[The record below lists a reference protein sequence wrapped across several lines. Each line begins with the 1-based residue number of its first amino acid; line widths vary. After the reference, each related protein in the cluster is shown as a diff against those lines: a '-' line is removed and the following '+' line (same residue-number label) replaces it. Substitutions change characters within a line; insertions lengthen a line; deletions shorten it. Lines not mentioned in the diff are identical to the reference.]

1 MMTALP
7 TLAVKNGRKP
17 AGIPGHGRLAA
28 AYLAPGMLGFL
39 IFIVLPLVAS
49 LVISLFDW
57 PLFGTPQFVGLDNYT
72 RMLTGDPVF
81 WTVLGNTLFFA
92 VSYTVLNL
100 VLALALSTWL
110 HQLGSWGPFFRVL
123 FFIPVV
129 TPMVANALVW
139 RLMLTDDGVV
149 NSFLANFGIDGPS
162 WLSDSQLAMGSLI
175 AMSVWQGIGYN
186 IIVLGAGLNGISPNL
201 LEAARIDGAG
211 AWQRFFRVVLPMLSP
226 SLFFCTV
233 MTIIGS
239 FKVFTQPYLLTLGG
253 PGESTN
259 TIVLYLYRN
268 GFSFDKLGYASAL
281 AWALFVIVMLIT
293 ALQFSQQ
300 KRLVNYD
307 N

>member
-1 MMTALP
+1 MTALP
-7 TLAVKNGRKP
+7 TLAVKNAKKP
-17 AGIPGHGRLAA
+17 ARVTGHGKLAA

-39 IFIVLPLVAS
+39 IFIVVPLVAS

-57 PLFGTPQFVGLDNYT
+57 PLFGTPKFVGLENYT
-72 RMLTGDPVF
+72 RMLAGDPVF

-92 VSYTVLNL
+92 VCYTVLNL
-100 VLALALSTWL
+100 VLAVAVATWL
-110 HQLGSWGPFFRVL
+110 HNLGSWGPFFRVV
-123 FFIPVV
+123 FFVPVV

-149 NSFLANFGIDGPS
+149 NSLLANVGIHGPS
-162 WLSDSQLAMGSLI
+162 WLGNSQLAMGSLI
-175 AMSVWQGIGYN
+175 AMSLWQGIGYN

>member
-1 MMTALP
+1 MTALP
-7 TLAVKNGRKP
+7 TLAVKDVKRP
-17 AGIPGHGRLAA
+17 AASSGHGRLAV

-49 LVISLFDW
+49 LVISMFDW
-57 PLFGTPQFVGLDNYT
+57 PLFGTPKFVGLDNYA

-92 VSYTVLNL
+92 VCYTVFNL
-100 VLALALSTWL
+100 VAALAVAVWL
-110 HQLGSWGPFFRVL
+110 HNLGSWGPFFRVL

-149 NSFLANFGIDGPS
+149 NSFLATLGIHGPS
-162 WLSDSQLAMGSLI
+162 WLSDSGLAMGSLI

-186 IIVLGAGLNGISPNL
+186 IIVLGAGLSAISPNL

-211 AWQRFFRVVLPMLSP
+211 AWQRFFRVVLPLMSP

-253 PGESTN
+253 PGDSTN

>member
-1 MMTALP
+1 MTAIP
-7 TLAVKNGRKP
+7 TLAVKNAKKP
-17 AGIPGHGRLAA
+17 ARVTGHGKLAA
-28 AYLAPGMLGFL
+28 VYLAPGMLGFL
-39 IFIVLPLVAS
+39 IFIVVPLIAS

-57 PLFGTPQFVGLDNYT
+57 PLFGTPKFVGLENYT
-72 RMLTGDPVF
+72 RMLAGDPVF

-92 VSYTVLNL
+92 VCYTVLNL
-100 VLALALSTWL
+100 VLALGVSTWL
-110 HQLGSWGPFFRVL
+110 HSLGSWGPFFRVL

-149 NSFLANFGIDGPS
+149 NSFLANFGIHGPS
-162 WLSDSQLAMGSLI
+162 WLSNSQLAMGSLI
-175 AMSVWQGIGYN
+175 AMSLWQGIGYN

-233 MTIIGS
+233 MTIIGA

>member
-17 AGIPGHGRLAA
+17 AAIAGHGRLAA

-57 PLFGTPQFVGLDNYT
+57 PLFGTPEFVGLDNYT

-110 HQLGSWGPFFRVL
+110 HHLGSWGPFFRVL

-149 NSFLANFGIDGPS
+149 NSFLATFGIDGPS

-186 IIVLGAGLNGISPNL
+186 IIVLGAGLKVGAVGAARGTVPSVESAVKDWAGNKPESDVAVVEAL
-201 LEAARIDGAG
+201 LESGRPL
-211 AWQRFFRVVLPMLSP
+211 VTTP
-226 SLFFCTV
+226 SWNQVET
-233 MTIIGS
+233 T
-239 FKVFTQPYLLTLGG
+239 FTQYSGEGFRGSKSAQELL
-253 PGESTN
+253 STIMN
-259 TIVLYLYRN
+259 
-268 GFSFDKLGYASAL
+268 SA
-281 AWALFVIVMLIT
+281 
-293 ALQFSQQ
+293 
-300 KRLVNYD
+300 K
-307 N
+307 

>member
-1 MMTALP
+1 MTALP
-7 TLAVKNGRKP
+7 TLAVKNAKKP
-17 AGIPGHGRLAA
+17 ARVTGHGKLAA
-28 AYLAPGMLGFL
+28 VYLAPGMLGFL
-39 IFIVLPLVAS
+39 IFIVVPLVAS

-57 PLFGTPQFVGLDNYT
+57 PLFGAPKFVGLDNYV
-72 RMLTGDPVF
+72 RMLSGDPVF

-92 VSYTVLNL
+92 VCYTVLNL

-110 HQLGSWGPFFRVL
+110 HSLGGWGPFFRVL

-149 NSFLANFGIDGPS
+149 NSFLANFGIHGPS

-175 AMSVWQGIGYN
+175 VMSVWQGIGYN

-211 AWQRFFRVVLPMLSP
+211 ALQRFFRVVLPMLSP

>member
-1 MMTALP
+1 MTALP
-7 TLAVKNGRKP
+7 PVAVTDRKAP
-17 AGIPGHGRLAA
+17 IRSVGNGRLAA

-39 IFIVLPLVAS
+39 IFIVLPLIAS
-49 LVISLFDW
+49 LVISLFNW
-57 PLFGTPQFVGLDNYT
+57 PLFGTPKFVGLDNYV
-72 RMLTGDPVF
+72 RMLTSDPVF
-81 WTVLGNTLFFA
+81 WTVLGNTMFFA
-92 VSYTVLNL
+92 VCYTVFNL
-100 VLALALSTWL
+100 VVAVALATWV
-110 HQLGSWGPFFRVL
+110 HSLGSWGPFFRVL

-149 NSFLANFGIDGPS
+149 NSFLANLGIQGPS
-162 WLSDSQLAMGSLI
+162 WLSDGQLAIWSLI
-175 AMSVWQGIGYN
+175 SMSVWQGIGYN
-186 IIVLGAGLNGISPNL
+186 IIVLGAGLSGISPNL

-253 PGESTN
+253 PGDSTN

-300 KRLVNYD
+300 KKWVNYD

>member
-1 MMTALP
+1 MKRT
-7 TLAVKNGRKP
+7 P
-17 AGIPGHGRLAA
+17 ARGGQGRLAA

-39 IFIVLPLVAS
+39 VFIVLPLVAS

-57 PLFGTPQFVGLDNYT
+57 PLFGAPKFVGLDNYV
-72 RMLTGDPVF
+72 RLLTGDPVF

-92 VSYTVLNL
+92 VSYTVVNL
-100 VLALALSTWL
+100 IAALAVAIWL
-110 HQLGSWGPFFRVL
+110 HNLGSWGPFFRVL

-139 RLMLTDDGVV
+139 RLMLTDDGVI
-149 NSFLANFGIDGPS
+149 NSFLANFGIHGPS

-186 IIVLGAGLNGISPNL
+186 IIVLGAGLSGISPNL

-253 PGESTN
+253 PGDSTN

>member
-1 MMTALP
+1 
-7 TLAVKNGRKP
+7 
-17 AGIPGHGRLAA
+17 
-28 AYLAPGMLGFL
+28 MLGFL
-39 IFIVLPLVAS
+39 VFIVLPLVAS

-57 PLFGTPQFVGLDNYT
+57 PLFGAPEFVGLDNYA

-100 VLALALSTWL
+100 VLALAVSTWL
-110 HQLGSWGPFFRVL
+110 HHLGSWGPFFRVL

-226 SLFFCTV
+226 SLFFLHGDDDHRVVQGVHPALPAHTRWTGRIHQHDRALPV
-233 MTIIGS
+233 PQRFFLRQTRIR
-239 FKVFTQPYLLTLGG
+239 LGARLG
-253 PGESTN
+253 AVRDRHAHHRPA
-259 TIVLYLYRN
+259 VLPAEEAGQL
-268 GFSFDKLGYASAL
+268 
-281 AWALFVIVMLIT
+281 
-293 ALQFSQQ
+293 
-300 KRLVNYD
+300 
-307 N
+307 

>member
-1 MMTALP
+1 M
-7 TLAVKNGRKP
+7 
-17 AGIPGHGRLAA
+17 GHGRLAA

-49 LVISLFDW
+49 LVISLFNW
-57 PLFGTPQFVGLDNYT
+57 PLFGTPKFVGLDNYV
-72 RMLTGDPVF
+72 RMLTSDPVF
-81 WTVLGNTLFFA
+81 WTVLGNTMLFA

-100 VLALALSTWL
+100 VVALALATWL
-110 HQLGSWGPFFRVL
+110 HNLGSWGPFFRVL

-149 NSFLANFGIDGPS
+149 NSFLANLGIQGPS

-186 IIVLGAGLNGISPNL
+186 IIVLGAGLSGISPNL

-211 AWQRFFRVVLPMLSP
+211 SWQRFFRVVLPLLSP

-300 KRLVNYD
+300 KRWVNYD

>member
-1 MMTALP
+1 
-7 TLAVKNGRKP
+7 
-17 AGIPGHGRLAA
+17 
-28 AYLAPGMLGFL
+28 MLGFL
-39 IFIVLPLVAS
+39 IFIVVPLIAS

-57 PLFGTPQFVGLDNYT
+57 PLFGTPKFVGLENYT
-72 RMLTGDPVF
+72 RMLAGDPVF

-92 VSYTVLNL
+92 VCYTVLNL
-100 VLALALSTWL
+100 VLALGVSTWL
-110 HQLGSWGPFFRVL
+110 HSLGSWGPFFRVL

-149 NSFLANFGIDGPS
+149 NSFLANFGIHGPS
-162 WLSDSQLAMGSLI
+162 WLSNSQLAMGSLI
-175 AMSVWQGIGYN
+175 AMSLWQGIGYN

-233 MTIIGS
+233 MTIIGA